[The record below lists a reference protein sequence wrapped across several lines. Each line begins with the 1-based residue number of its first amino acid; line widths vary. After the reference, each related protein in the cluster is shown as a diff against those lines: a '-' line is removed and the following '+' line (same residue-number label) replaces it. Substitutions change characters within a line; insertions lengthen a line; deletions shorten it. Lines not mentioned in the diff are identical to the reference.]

1 MKKTFLFLLGVS
13 AALMA
18 TAEIRVLSDVKL
30 GEGYSPRFADAETV
44 TYLTHENADYVAV
57 AKDAA
62 LRVDNENLDLNL
74 YRNGEKIVLNPHG
87 DVNYIWSSL
96 SPDQTMILFNTKF
109 GTAICDLNGK
119 EIINLG
125 SDFDAP
131 VWYGNNYVVGMD
143 DNHDGYHN
151 TESSIMIASVD
162 GTEVKRLTNPEGFGM
177 YPNVDAKSGRIV
189 YNTEDG
195 EIRLLQLNL
204 TEEPIRTKLPRLLQK
219 PDGTLLNKM
228 QRQAKRASSTN
239 PADYKI
245 YINPGHGGYDSNDR
259 LMYLYP
265 IFVNQ
270 TVSSDC
276 SIYREKYQEV
286 YEAQKAKGATDADAK
301 KEAQTQAANY
311 TRQFSFWESV
321 SNLDKGLRLDT
332 ILRDLGFQTKMSRIH
347 NTTADDRN
355 LSAISAEASAWNA
368 DFMLSIHSN
377 AGNPSNYILQLH
389 SGITP
394 GDEYSLNDYP
404 EKVPEWVCN
413 AARAITTL
421 MGQNQYS
428 NQVSCWSREPNIAG
442 DKTFAR
448 KIMGWSNG
456 YGVMRNLKVPG
467 TISEGMMHDYLPE
480 TYRLMN
486 IDYKRQES
494 FQFAKTF
501 MEYFCKGQL
510 KDGAIGG
517 KLHDVY
523 QKQIFPNYKARKGS
537 RDEFRPINRGV
548 VELWQNNQLLKTYV
562 TDTLYN
568 GVYYFWN
575 LQPGTYTVKA
585 KPEGYYPQE
594 QTLEVK
600 QNEISYGI
608 FALSL
613 QRQTPPAVLDYSPKV
628 ELTDSVLVST
638 QLTISFNWDMN
649 EEETAK
655 ALTISPA
662 VEGTITFEDDAHTLR
677 FKPASRF
684 EPGVEYT
691 VTLGTGA
698 CHPDTTF
705 DNHLQ
710 EPFTFKFRTQNRG
723 AVRVIQTYPENG
735 SENIPVDA
743 AFIAIF
749 DSKLANSS
757 NKYFKVYDAAGKD
770 ISPATRS
777 VKLNEVAPAPYG
789 SAKFELKAGSLEA
802 NSEYKMVIGAE
813 VADVNGVI
821 VNDPVTVTFK
831 TGDKVTSSLDICNN
845 LDSLFFEGDKE
856 TSVAVASVL
865 TARNTASKYEGY
877 ASNKLT
883 YTFSGVNGEAI
894 YVADDVAA
902 IQCNS
907 VSRFGMYVFGDY
919 SFNELYARWAV
930 EGDIQY
936 TKICDLNYAGWL
948 YQEADLSTLPAGVD
962 YQFMGFKIV
971 RGTSFLSE
979 KGEVSIDLLCMKYQA
994 PTALENIA
1002 VESVNT
1008 KTIENGYLNILFNG
1022 VKYNAEGKVIR

>member
-1 MKKTFLFLLGVS
+1 MKKTFLFLLGIS

-18 TAEIRVLSDVKL
+18 SAEIRVLSDVKL
-30 GEGYSPRFADAETV
+30 GEGYFPRFADAETV
-44 TYLTHENADYVAV
+44 TYLAAENADYVTV
-57 AKDAA
+57 ADESE

-74 YRNGEKIVLNPHG
+74 YRKGEKIVLKPHG

-96 SPDQTMILFNTKF
+96 SPDQTMILFNTKY
-109 GTAICDLNGK
+109 GTGICDLNGK
-119 EIINLG
+119 EIINLNQIA
-125 SDFDAP
+125 AP
-131 VWYGNNYVVGMD
+131 VWYGNEFVVGM
-143 DNHDGYHN
+143 NEMHDGYNN
-151 TESSIMIASVD
+151 TASFIMIASVD
-162 GTEVKRLTNPEGFGM
+162 GKVFQRLTAPEGFGM

-204 TEEPIRTKLPRLLQK
+204 TEESIRKELPRLVKEL
-219 PDGTLLNKM
+219 DGRLLNDMK
-228 QRQAKRASSTN
+228 RQAKRASSTN

-245 YINPGHGGYDSNDR
+245 YINPGHGGYGSNDR

-270 TVSSDC
+270 VV
-276 SIYREKYQEV
+276 QE
-286 YEAQKAKGATDADAK
+286 G
-301 KEAQTQAANY
+301 Y
-311 TRQFSFWESV
+311 TREQSFWESV

-332 ILRDLGFQTKMSRIH
+332 MLRALGFQTKMSRVTNNDGGYGDIDVL
-347 NTTADDRN
+347 NTWLKAGSITQAEYDYMLANGDDRG

-394 GDEYSLNDYP
+394 GDPYGLNGYP

-413 AARAITTL
+413 EARAITTL
-421 MGQNQYS
+421 MGNNQYS
-428 NQVSCWSREPNIAG
+428 NQVSCWSREPQIAG

-448 KIMGWSNG
+448 TIMGWSNG

-480 TYRLMN
+480 TYRLVN

-501 MEYFCKGQL
+501 YTYFCGKEL
-510 KDGAIGG
+510 PYGAIGG
-517 KLHDVY
+517 KIHDVY
-523 QKQIFPNYKARKGS
+523 QKQIFPDYKARKGT
-537 RDEFRPINRGV
+537 RDEYRPILKGV
-548 VELWQNNQLLKTYV
+548 VELWQNDQLLQTYV

-585 KPEGYYPQE
+585 KPNGYYPQE

-600 QNEISYGI
+600 NNEISYAI

-613 QRQTPPAVLDYSPKV
+613 QRQTPPVVLDYSPKV
-628 ELTDSVLVST
+628 EITDSVLVSV
-638 QLTISFNWDMN
+638 QPTISFNWDMH

-655 ALTISPA
+655 AFTISPA

-691 VTLGTGA
+691 ITLGTGA

-723 AVRVIQTYPENG
+723 SVRVIQTYPVDG

-749 DSKLANSS
+749 DAKLANAS
-757 NKYFKVYDAAGKD
+757 NKYFKVYDAAGND
-770 ISPATRS
+770 ISPVSRN
-777 VKLNEVAPAPYG
+777 VKLNGVAPAPYG
-789 SAKFELKAGSLEA
+789 SARFEAKGGALKP
-802 NSEYKMVIGAE
+802 NSEYKMVIGAQ
-813 VADVNGVI
+813 VVDVNGVL
-821 VNDPVTVTFK
+821 VNDPVTISFK
-831 TGDKVTSSLDICNN
+831 TGDVVETSVPVVNN
-845 LDSLFFEGDKE
+845 LDTLFFEGDKE
-856 TSVAVASVL
+856 TSVGFASVS
-865 TARNTASKYEGY
+865 TARNTASKYEGL

-883 YTFSGVNGEAI
+883 YTFSEANGEAV

-902 IQCNS
+902 IKGNNEATL
-907 VSRFGMYVFGDY
+907 GMYVSADY
-919 SFNELYARWAV
+919 TFNTLYAKWAV

-936 TKICDLNYAGWL
+936 TKICDLDYAGWL
-948 YQEADLSTLPAGVD
+948 YQEADMSALPAGVD

-979 KGEVSIDLLCMKYQA
+979 KGEVSIDVLRVQFEA
-994 PTALENIA
+994 NPSTDVEN
-1002 VESVNT
+1002 VE
-1008 KTIENGYLNILFNG
+1008 TITPVQNKVFENGYLNILLNG
-1022 VKYNAEGKVIR
+1022 VKYNVQGATIK

>member
-1 MKKTFLFLLGVS
+1 MKKTFLFLLGIS

-18 TAEIRVLSDVKL
+18 SADIRVLSDVKL
-30 GEGYSPRFADAETV
+30 GEGYFPRFADAETV
-44 TYLTHENADYVAV
+44 TYLAFENADYITLDD
-57 AKDAA
+57 DAA
-62 LRVDNENLDLNL
+62 IRVDNENLDLNL
-74 YRNGEKIVLNPHG
+74 YRNGEKVVLKPHG
-87 DVNYIWSSL
+87 DANYIWSSL
-96 SPDQTMILFNTKF
+96 SPDQTMILFNTKY
-109 GTAICDLNGK
+109 GTGICDLNGN

-125 SDFDAP
+125 QDFDAP

-151 TESSIMIASVD
+151 IESSIMIASID
-162 GTEVKRLTNPEGFGM
+162 GAIVERLTNPEGFGM
-177 YPNVDAKSGRIV
+177 YPDVDAQSGRIV

-204 TEEPIRTKLPRLLQK
+204 TEEPIRKELPQLVQKL
-219 PDGTLLNKM
+219 DGTLLNKM
-228 QRQAKRASSTN
+228 QRQAKRATSSN

-245 YINPGHGGYDSNDR
+245 YINPGHGGYDSDDR

-270 TVSSDC
+270 VV
-276 SIYREKYQEV
+276 QE
-286 YEAQKAKGATDADAK
+286 G
-301 KEAQTQAANY
+301 Y
-311 TRQFSFWESV
+311 TREQSFWESV
-321 SNLDKGLRLDT
+321 SNLDKGMRLDT
-332 ILRDLGFQTKMSRIH
+332 MLRDLGFQTKMSRIT
-347 NTTADDRN
+347 NTTADDRS
-355 LSAISAEASAWNA
+355 LSGISAEASTWNA

-377 AGNPSNYILQLH
+377 AGNPSNYILHLH

-394 GDEYSLNDYP
+394 GDPYGLNGYP
-404 EKVPEWVCN
+404 EKVPEEVCN
-413 AARAITTL
+413 EARAITTL
-421 MGQNQYS
+421 MGQHQYS

-448 KIMGWSNG
+448 TIMGWSNG

-480 TYRLMN
+480 TYRLVN

-501 MEYFCKGQL
+501 YEYFCKGEL
-510 KDGAIGG
+510 PYGAIGG

-523 QKQIFPNYKARKGS
+523 QKQLFPDYKARKGT
-537 RDEFRPINRGV
+537 RDEYRPILKGL
-548 VELWQNNQLLKTYV
+548 VELWQNDQLLKTYV

-600 QNEISYGI
+600 NNEISYGI

-613 QRQTPPAVLDYSPKV
+613 QRQTPPEVIDYSPKV

-649 EEETAK
+649 EEETAA
-655 ALTISPA
+655 ALSISPA

-698 CHPDTTF
+698 CHPDTMF
-705 DNHLQ
+705 NNHLQ
-710 EPFTFKFRTQNRG
+710 QPFSFKFRTQNRG
-723 AVRVIQTYPENG
+723 SVRVLQTYPANG
-735 SENIPVDA
+735 SVDNPVDA

-757 NKYFKVYDAAGKD
+757 NKYFKVYDATGKD
-770 ISPATRS
+770 ISPVARN
-777 VKLNEVAPAPYG
+777 VKLNGAAPAPYG
-789 SAKFELKAGSLEA
+789 SAKFELKAGTLQP

-813 VADVNGVI
+813 VSDVDGI
-821 VNDPVTVTFK
+821 LVNDPVTITFK
-831 TGDKVTSSLDICNN
+831 TGDAVTSSLPVYNN
-845 LDSLFFEGDKE
+845 LDTLFFEGDKE
-856 TSVAVASVL
+856 TSVGVASVSTL
-865 TARNTASKYEGY
+865 RNTSSKFEGL

-883 YTFSGVNGEAI
+883 YTFSEANGEAVYI
-894 YVADDVAA
+894 ADDVAA
-902 IQCNS
+902 IQGNS
-907 VSRFGMYVFGDY
+907 KSILGMHVFGDY
-919 SFNELYARWAV
+919 TFNTLYAKWAV

-936 TKICDLNYAGWL
+936 TKICDLDYAGWL
-948 YQEADLSTLPAGVD
+948 YHEADMSALPAGVD
-962 YQFMGFKIV
+962 YQFMGFKLV
-971 RGTSFLSE
+971 RQSSFLSE
-979 KGEVSIDLLCMKYQA
+979 KGEVSVDAIRVQFEPT
-994 PTALENIA
+994 PTA
-1002 VESVNT
+1002 VEDVTIESADR
-1008 KTIENGYLNILFNG
+1008 KIIENGYLYILLNG
-1022 VKYNAEGKVIR
+1022 VRYNAQGAVVK